1 MEKAAVTVNG
11 QTQRVVSGM
20 RSTGLMHLGHLHGAL
35 KNWVELQKRF
45 DCFFFIADW
54 HCLTTHY
61 NNVPELDNIVTKC
74 LTEWIACGLDP
85 KKATIFIQSQVPEHS
100 ELHLLLSMITPLSW
114 LERIPTYKDQ
124 QQKLIQFDLDTYG
137 FLGYPLLQTADVL
150 IYKANYIPVGE
161 DQVPHIEFS
170 REIARRFNYIYGRE
184 KDQEQKLDLILSKF
198 DSKTK
203 ETYLKLRKHYQ
214 EVGSQES
221 LSSAI
226 ELITSRLNINLLDKE
241 LLLGSI
247 EGKGRIILP
256 EPEALLTKFPKVPGF
271 NGQKMSKSYGNT
283 INLRE
288 NLDEVE
294 KKIKTMQT
302 DPARV
307 RRTDPGTPEQCP
319 VWDLHK
325 IYSNQEIQ
333 NWVQDGCTGARI
345 GCIDCKKPVI
355 SAIKQE
361 LQPIQDEIVRLEK
374 DTNFIKDIA
383 ATGAQ
388 KAREIARVTL
398 KEVRSAIGLNY

>member
-1 MEKAAVTVNG
+1 MEIATEAVNG
-11 QTQRVVSGM
+11 QKRRVVSGM

-85 KKATIFIQSQVPEHS
+85 QKATIFIQSQVPEHS

-124 QQKLIQFDLDTYG
+124 QQKLIQFDLGTYG

-241 LLLGSI
+241 LLLGSV

-325 IYSNQEIQ
+325 IYSNQETQ
-333 NWVQDGCTGARI
+333 NWVQDGCTGAKI
-345 GCIDCKKPVI
+345 GCVDCKKPVI
-355 SAIKQE
+355 DAIKQE

-398 KEVRSAIGLNY
+398 EEVRSAIGLNY